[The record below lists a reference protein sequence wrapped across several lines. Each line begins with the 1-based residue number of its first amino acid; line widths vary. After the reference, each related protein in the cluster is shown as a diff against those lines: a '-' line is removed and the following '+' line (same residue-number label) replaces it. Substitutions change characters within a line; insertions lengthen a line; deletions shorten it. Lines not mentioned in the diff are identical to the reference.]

1 LINLVSFFSGRL
13 MWIYVKKF
21 LIYLSAF
28 VILSL
33 YFILTIFV
41 LPSEFLMTEQLV
53 PEPAFQSTLSDSE
66 ITLGD
71 SFRLDIVSV
80 NNGDY
85 ADIHIVSVAFPD
97 LTKINDIV
105 KIATYDFTLSP
116 SYISVDEEIGSKYS
130 GGVETTLAQ
139 YPSIEAMSRP
149 LKPDVLTHFDLVI
162 TPQELGIF
170 NIYVKSIGIPHTSDL
185 SHYPYSGI
193 LDHQNEYVLVYSVTV
208 NP

>member
-1 LINLVSFFSGRL
+1 
-13 MWIYVKKF
+13 VKKF
-21 LIYLSAF
+21 LIYFSAF

-33 YFILTIFV
+33 YFILTVFI
-41 LPSEFLMTEQLV
+41 LPSEFLITEQLV
-53 PEPAFQSTLSDSE
+53 PEPTFQTILSDSE

-97 LTKINDIV
+97 LIQLDDVV

-116 SYISVDEEIGSKYS
+116 SYIYVDEEIGSKYS
-130 GGVETTLAQ
+130 GGVETIRAQ

-149 LKPDVLTHFDLVI
+149 LKPGVPTHFDLVV

-170 NIYVKSIGIPHTSDL
+170 NIYVKSIGIPHTSST

-193 LDHQNEYVLVYSVTV
+193 LDHQNEHVLVYSVTV

>member
-1 LINLVSFFSGRL
+1 MKFVSFFNSEFL
-13 MWIYVKKF
+13 SIYVKKF

-33 YFILTIFV
+33 YFILTIFI

-53 PEPAFQSTLSDSE
+53 PEPSFTAILSKTN
-66 ITLGD
+66 IALGD
-71 SFRLDIVSV
+71 SFRLDIVSM

-85 ADIHIVSVAFPD
+85 ADIYIVSVAFPD
-97 LTKINDIV
+97 LSRINDVV
-105 KIATYDFTLSP
+105 KITTYDFTLSP
-116 SYISVDEEIGSKYS
+116 SYIYVDDEIGSKYS

-149 LKPDVLTHFDLVI
+149 LKPDVPTHFDLLI

-170 NIYVKSIGIPHTSDL
+170 NIYVKSIGIPHTNDL

-193 LDHQNEYVLVYSVTV
+193 LDHQNEYVSVYSVTV

>member
-1 LINLVSFFSGRL
+1 MKR
-13 MWIYVKKF
+13 F
-21 LIYLSAF
+21 LIYFGAF
-28 VILSL
+28 VILSF

-53 PEPAFQSTLSDSE
+53 PEPTFQAVLSDSE
-66 ITLGD
+66 IRLGD
-71 SFRLDIVSV
+71 SFRLDITSV
-80 NNGDY
+80 NAGDY

-97 LTKINDIV
+97 LIKTDDVV

-116 SYISVDEEIGSKYS
+116 SFIYVDEEIGSKYS

-149 LKPDVLTHFDLVI
+149 LKPDTSTHFDLVI
-162 TPQELGIF
+162 TPQELGLF
-170 NIYVKSIGIPHTSDL
+170 NIYVKSIGIPHTSTT
-185 SHYPYSGI
+185 SHYPYSGL
-193 LDHQNEYVLVYSVTV
+193 LDHQNEYVQVYSVTV